1 MTDAFKDL
9 KALNRTYRDMVENT
23 KNWPSIKD
31 AKPPTKTN
39 VKYDKHMKQYAPTVK
54 ESLNATCLFTEEE
67 LDAILEKMS
76 AFDMVKQGLKDKGAL
91 IDSSKVKS
99 KGMFDRSPAE
109 QARRSKNWSDNQ
121 KGKDPYKSRPGESD

>member
-1 MTDAFKDL
+1 MTDAFKDIR
-9 KALNRTYRDMVENT
+9 ALNRTYREMVEKT

-39 VKYDKHMKQYAPTVK
+39 VKYDKHMKTFAPTVK
-54 ESLNATCLFTEEE
+54 ESLNDLGLFTEEE
-67 LDAILEKMS
+67 IDAIAEKMN
-76 AFDMVKQGLKDKGAL
+76 AFDMMKQSLKDKGAL
-91 IDSSKVKS
+91 IDTSKSKS